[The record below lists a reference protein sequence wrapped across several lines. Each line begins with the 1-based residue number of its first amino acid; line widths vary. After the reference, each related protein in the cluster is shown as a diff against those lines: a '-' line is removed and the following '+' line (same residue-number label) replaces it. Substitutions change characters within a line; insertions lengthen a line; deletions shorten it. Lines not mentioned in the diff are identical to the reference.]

1 MFGFGRSM
9 LSSQERPA
17 NILVIE
23 DVEETRYGIKRL
35 LTARGYQVGTAKGEE
50 EAVVTARIR
59 SPDLILISL
68 GLDALQALSFAGRIR
83 DRTGMGED
91 VPVVVFSVTSI
102 EEGAEV
108 RAGCN
113 VYLTRPSNFDQIR
126 ALVARLL
133 QESLPRG

>member
-1 MFGFGRSM
+1 M
-9 LSSQERPA
+9 LSRQERPA

>member
-1 MFGFGRSM
+1 M

-35 LTARGYQVGTAKGEE
+35 LTASGYRVSTAKDEE
-50 EAVVTARIR
+50 EAMVAAKIL

-68 GLDALQALSFAGRIR
+68 GLDALQALPFARRIR
-83 DRTGMGED
+83 ERTGLGED

-102 EEGAEV
+102 EEDAEV

-113 VYLTRPSNFDQIR
+113 VYLTRPANFDQIR
-126 ALVARLL
+126 ALVGQLL
-133 QESLPRG
+133 QESPRRG

>member
-1 MFGFGRSM
+1 M